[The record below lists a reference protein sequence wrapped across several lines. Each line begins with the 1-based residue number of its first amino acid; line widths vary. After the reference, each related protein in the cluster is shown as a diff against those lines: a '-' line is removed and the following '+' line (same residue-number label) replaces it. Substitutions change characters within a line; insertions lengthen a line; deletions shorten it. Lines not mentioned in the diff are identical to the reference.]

1 MMRTVLIGFAF
12 LASASLAEP
21 ARAQQGPDLADLVV
35 GWASG
40 SLRSPI
46 SCEIDGTLR
55 QGVRRVII
63 EPEPIR
69 GRAAD
74 LRMRF
79 IDLHPGDATRCVDT
93 IGRPLPNLIGGVRAR
108 YPGRPHP
115 ETAKRDFREALKR
128 KKGFELDVI
137 EGTVQFEPV
146 GAEAGEARLVDFTR
160 GKLVIS
166 RVYPATDPSRE
177 LAPFKSGRKF
187 LLTLKAPSG
196 EALTLP
202 VFDPAAR

>member
-1 MMRTVLIGFAF
+1 MIALAV
-12 LASASLAEP
+12 LASTVLAEP
-21 ARAQQGPDLADLVV
+21 GRAQQGPDLADLVV
-35 GWASG
+35 GWVSG
-40 SLRSPI
+40 SWRSPI

-63 EPEPIR
+63 EPQPVR

-79 IDLHPGDATRCVDT
+79 IDLHPGEATRCVDT
-93 IGRPLPNLIGGVRAR
+93 RGTSLPNLIGGVRAR

-128 KKGFELDVI
+128 KKGFELDVV
-137 EGTVQFEPV
+137 EGSVRFESVGP
-146 GAEAGEARLVDFTR
+146 GAEEARLVDFAR

-166 RVYPATDPSRE
+166 RVYPATDPARE

-196 EALTLP
+196 EVLVLP

>member
-1 MMRTVLIGFAF
+1 MRILSLSILLLF
-12 LASASLAEP
+12 SASL

-40 SLRSPI
+40 SMRSPI
-46 SCEIDGTLR
+46 SCEIDGRLR

-63 EPEPIR
+63 EPEPRR
-69 GRAAD
+69 GRASD
-74 LRMRF
+74 MRLRF

-93 IGRPLPNLIGGVRAR
+93 KGTSLPNLIGSIRAR

-137 EGTVQFEPV
+137 EGSLKLEPV
-146 GAEAGEARLVDFTR
+146 GPGAEAARKVDFAR
-160 GKLVIS
+160 GKLVLS
-166 RVYPATDPSRE
+166 RVYPATDPYRE
-177 LAPFKSGRKF
+177 LAPFKSERKF

-196 EALTLP
+196 EVLVLP